1 MIEINLVNILGIA
14 VIGNMIAFWYTPIQS
29 VKDRFIGFFDN
40 IPLLRYPLTVLQCSK
55 CASFVVSLIF
65 FQDLLAAA
73 LTSLVG
79 LIINFI
85 IDYINNWYE

>member
-14 VIGNMIAFWYTPIQS
+14 VIGNMIAHWYQPGQS
-29 VKDRFIGFFDN
+29 VKDRFIGLFDN
-40 IPLLRYPLTVLQCSK
+40 IPFLRYPLTVLQCSK
-55 CASFVVSLIF
+55 CASFFVSLIF

-85 IDYINNWYE
+85 IDYIDNWYE